1 MRPAGSKIK
10 VIIKRPDEAIGH
22 VTNISDT
29 LENLQRTVGGYI
41 ETLTI
46 LRNPDLVI
54 IMNEDGKLMNLPYN
68 FKIPGDTIHGDVIV
82 CGFDGEEFCDIP
94 IDRKTW
100 NSILLGW
107 GN

>member
-1 MRPAGSKIK
+1 MDKIK
-10 VIIKRPDEAIGH
+10 VIIKRPDEVVGREERID
-22 VTNISDT
+22 NT
-29 LENLQRTVGGYI
+29 LEAFQEAVGGYI

-46 LRNPDLVI
+46 LRNPDVII

-68 FKIPGDTIHGDVIV
+68 FKIPGDTVHGDVII
-82 CGFDGEEFCDIP
+82 CGRDGDEFADVP
-94 IDRKTW
+94 ISRQTW

>member
-1 MRPAGSKIK
+1 MEKIK
-10 VIIKRPDEAIGH
+10 VIIKRPDELIGH
-22 VTNISDT
+22 VCYISDS

-46 LRNPDLVI
+46 LRNPDVII
-54 IMNEDGKLMNLPYN
+54 IMNEDGKLDDSKYN
-68 FKIPGDTIHGDVIV
+68 FKIPGDQIFSDIIV
-82 CGFDGEEFCDIP
+82 CGRDGENFADVP
-94 IDRKTW
+94 ISRQTW

>member
-46 LRNPDLVI
+46 LRNPDVVI
-54 IMNEDGKLMNLPYN
+54 IMNEDGKLDGSHYN
-68 FKIPGDTIHGDVIV
+68 FKIPGDQIFGDIIV
-82 CGFDGEEFCDIP
+82 CGRDGDEFADVP
-94 IDRKTW
+94 ISRQTW

>member
-1 MRPAGSKIK
+1 MNKIK

-22 VTNISDT
+22 VCYISDS
-29 LENLQRTVGGYI
+29 LENLQKTVGGYI

-46 LRNPDLVI
+46 LRNPDVII
-54 IMNEDGKLMNLPYN
+54 IMNEDGKLDDSKYN
-68 FKIPGDTIHGDVIV
+68 IKIPGDQIFGDIIV
-82 CGFDGEEFCDIP
+82 CGRDGENFADVP
-94 IDRKTW
+94 ISRQTW

>member
-1 MRPAGSKIK
+1 MNKIK

-22 VTNISDT
+22 VTWISDT

-46 LRNPDLVI
+46 LRNPDVII
-54 IMNEDGKLMNLPYN
+54 IMNEDGKLDDSKYN
-68 FKIPGDTIHGDVIV
+68 FKIPGDQIFGDVII
-82 CGFDGEEFCDIP
+82 CGRDGEEFADVP
-94 IDRKTW
+94 ISRQTW